1 MRTQGLRLAPVTL
14 TLIIFQVLVYCW
26 LVYAGGSTNTV
37 TFLNMG
43 ARSTPLIREGE
54 WWRLVSSVFLHV
66 GLSHLVV
73 NSVTL
78 LYIGCYIEEF
88 FGHWRMVVI
97 YFVSAFFGNP
107 TSAVFMPSTV
117 SAGAST
123 AIFWIIW
130 RIFNVG
136 CLLSP

>member
-26 LVYAGGSTNTV
+26 LVYSGGSTNTV
-37 TFLNMG
+37 TLLNMG

-107 TSAVFMPSTV
+107 TSAFIMP
-117 SAGAST
+117 
-123 AIFWIIW
+123 
-130 RIFNVG
+130 
-136 CLLSP
+136 